1 MKFNAF
7 SSELSRKLA
16 VASIAISPKNIMP
29 VLEDFL
35 LKLEG
40 NNLTIHATNLE
51 ISISLSAEVTGHEDG
66 EIAVSSKLFL
76 DTLRSLPDQPFTFE
90 TTENNIIQITSS
102 FGKYKMAGDD
112 PDEFPTIEPVPD
124 SEHITINSN
133 ILKTAIDKTIVAIGE
148 PGVVRPSMTGANFQ
162 FDFNKLHVIATDS
175 HIMVKYSV
183 SGMNFDISKSFI
195 LLHKGLLLLKNAL
208 LDNVDVNVYLN
219 KNKVFFEFED
229 YLISSATINDDFP
242 NYNNVIPVDFENVLY
257 VNRKDLLA
265 SLKRLIIFSNKSFNL
280 VTLNIIE
287 DSLTLA
293 SEDIEMSHDATEQ
306 MPCKYDGEPL
316 TLGFSA
322 KFFIEILGVL
332 DEEEIKME
340 FTSPK
345 SPVVL
350 KQIEA
355 SANEDI
361 TLLIMPLIL
370 KN

>member
-7 SSELSRKLA
+7 SSELSKKLA

-40 NNLTIHATNLE
+40 NNLTINATNLE
-51 ISISLSAEVTGHEDG
+51 ISISLSVEVTGHEDG

-90 TTENNIIQITSS
+90 TLDNNLIMITSS

-112 PDEFPTIEPVPD
+112 ADEYPSMESIPD
-124 SEHITINSN
+124 SDYVSINST
-133 ILKTAIDKTIVAIGE
+133 ILKSAIDKTIVAIGE
-148 PGVVRPSMTGANFQ
+148 SGVVRPSMTGANFM
-162 FDFNKLHVIATDS
+162 FDFNKMIVVATDS

-183 SGMNFDISKSFI
+183 TGMNFDTSKTFI
-195 LLHKGLLLLKNAL
+195 LLHKGLQLLKNAL
-208 LDNVDVNVYLN
+208 PEDEQVDIFWSN
-219 KNKVFFEFED
+219 KKVFFRFGD
-229 YLISSATINDDFP
+229 FLISSSVITDEFP
-242 NYNNVIPVDFENVLY
+242 NYNLVIPVDFENVLY
-257 VNRKDLLA
+257 VNRKDLLN
-265 SLKRLIIFSNKSFNL
+265 SLKRLILFSNKSFNL
-280 VTLNIIE
+280 VTLNINE

-306 MPCKYDGEPL
+306 MPCKYDGEPV

-322 KFFIEILGVL
+322 KFFIEILSIL

-340 FTSPK
+340 FSSPK
-345 SPVVL
+345 TPVIL
-350 KQIEA
+350 KPIENA
-355 SANEDI
+355 DNEDI
-361 TLLIMPLIL
+361 ILLIMPLIL